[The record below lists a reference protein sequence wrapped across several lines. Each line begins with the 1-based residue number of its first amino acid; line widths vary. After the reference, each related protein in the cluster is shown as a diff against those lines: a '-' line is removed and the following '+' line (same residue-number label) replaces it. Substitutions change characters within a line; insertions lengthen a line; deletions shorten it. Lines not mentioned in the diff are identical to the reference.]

1 MSEQRPYPRTGTVP
15 AQGVA
20 LSYRD
25 WGGPTAAGAVEGAVP
40 LVLLHGLASSAW
52 IWELVAPILAQE
64 RRVVALDQRGHGR
77 SAKPDS
83 SYDFATIIADDL
95 AAIEQL
101 GLGERY
107 AVAGHSWGANV
118 ALEFGAAHPDRVT
131 ALIMVDGGFG
141 MLRQRPGA
149 TWEQISRDL
158 APPEY
163 AGTPREVFLSRVR
176 GNIPTTDPALDEIML
191 NIVELR
197 ADDTVGPR
205 LVRANHMQILRAMWD
220 EDADALYAAIQA
232 PALFVLAQPTGATA
246 ATDGFLALKQRGMEQ
261 AAARM
266 TRSPRVEVVWLPDTV
281 HDIPLQRPAALAQR
295 MGDFLRVG

>member
-1 MSEQRPYPRTGTVP
+1 MSERIYPRTGMVP

-20 LSYRD
+20 LGYRD
-25 WGGPTAAGAVEGAVP
+25 WGGPTVASAGDATP

-52 IWELVAPILAQE
+52 IWDLVAPLLARE

-77 SAKPDS
+77 SAKPDTG
-83 SYDFATIIADDL
+83 YDFATIIADDL
-95 AAIEQL
+95 AAIDQL
-101 GLGERY
+101 GLGERF

-118 ALEFGAAHPDRVT
+118 ALEIGAAHPDRVT

-158 APPEY
+158 APPDY
-163 AGTPREVFLSRVR
+163 AGTPREVFLERVR
-176 GNIPTTDPALDEIML
+176 SNIPNWRPELDEILL

-197 ADDTVGPR
+197 PDDTVGPR

-220 EDADALYAAIQA
+220 EDSDALYTAIQA
-232 PALFVLAQPTGATA
+232 PALFILAEPTGATEA
-246 ATDGFLALKQRGMEQ
+246 NNGFLALKRRGMVQ
-261 AAARM
+261 ATAQM
-266 TRSPRVEVVWLPDTV
+266 TRAPRIEVVWLPDTV
-281 HDIPLQRPAALAQR
+281 HDIPLQRPAELAQR
-295 MGDFLRVG
+295 MSDFLRAG